1 MALVDVLFSVLATG
15 AGLVASGATSEFGKG
30 AGKAIFEALKA
41 RLTEHHAVKSLG
53 LLNEAQKNPAFERAV
68 KSELADPKILQD
80 AELLELVEQLR
91 AEIEAL
97 PAQQQHAYAID
108 IETIRAG
115 GRLLV
120 DSVEGI
126 RAKTAIA
133 EGDIHLSNVKAPPGK

>member
-1 MALVDVLFSVLATG
+1 MALVDVLFSVLASG
-15 AGLVASGATSEFGKG
+15 AGLVTSGATSEFAKG
-30 AGKAIFEALKA
+30 AGKATFEARKA
-41 RLTEHHAVKSLG
+41 RLTDHHAVKSLG
-53 LLNEAQKNPAFERAV
+53 LLNDAQKNPAFETAV
-68 KSELADPKILQD
+68 KSELADSKIFQD

-97 PAQQQHAYAID
+97 PAQEQHAYAVD

-120 DSVEGI
+120 DPVEGI

-133 EGDIHLSNVKAPPGK
+133 KGDIELRNVKAPPGK